1 MEYLWRRYFHVQ
13 FTLIDVCF
21 LEWYFLWNILHRI
34 KRFLHNCLK
43 FSSVCLH
50 CVMYSAH
57 VHLLLVKHSFFK
69 NIKSLKRL
77 EYSAKLEQN
86 CRTIP
91 MVVWYSGPIILPN
104 SPETQMAVHFAYVH
118 EHSLSRIK
126 AISSLCCLICLMCWG
141 KQGVEGGIWNWMKEE
156 FNLNHEFEEVFLK
169 YEVTLVISMIC

>member
-1 MEYLWRRYFHVQ
+1 MFA
-13 FTLIDVCF
+13 F
-21 LEWYFLWNILHRI
+21 WNDIFYEIFYIQSKGFYIIVL
-34 KRFLHNCLK
+34 
-43 FSSVCLH
+43 SSVLCLH

-141 KQGVEGGIWNWMKEE
+141 KQGVEGGI
-156 FNLNHEFEEVFLK
+156 
-169 YEVTLVISMIC
+169 